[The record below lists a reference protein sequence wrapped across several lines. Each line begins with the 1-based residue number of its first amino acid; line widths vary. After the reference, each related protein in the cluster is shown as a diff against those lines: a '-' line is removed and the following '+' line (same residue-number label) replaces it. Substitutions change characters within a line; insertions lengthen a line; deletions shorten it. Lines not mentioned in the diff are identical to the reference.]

1 MIVLILNTR
10 KMELLNSRTK
20 RITTISLHLL
30 LWVLWF
36 AAPIIFS
43 FNNPQRQEPP
53 KDASFY
59 LFIWVPMIFSLAL
72 FYLNYFLF
80 VEKLLFNKRILWFF
94 GVNIILIILFSYTV
108 DWIRSVSMSMAPM
121 HEMPMNG
128 LGSMNNPEFKPPK
141 KPLFELDNLIFI
153 FVVSISVAIRT
164 TSRWYA
170 SETQRK
176 NLENENL
183 KSELSNLKMQLNP
196 HFFFNTLN
204 NIYSLIKV
212 SPDKAQEAVHGL
224 AKLMR
229 YHLYETN
236 EEKVPLS
243 AEVDFL
249 KNYIDLMRIRMNPNV
264 NIETD
269 FSIENPTAQ
278 IAPLLFISLV
288 ENSFKHGVS
297 PTEDSFI
304 KILMTEK
311 NRILS
316 FIIMNTDFPQRK
328 EGLGESGIGF
338 ENLKK
343 RLALIYPDKHVLSQ
357 SYKSKYFHVN
367 VTIQL

>member
-1 MIVLILNTR
+1 MSTLSPKSKL
-10 KMELLNSRTK
+10 
-20 RITTISLHLL
+20 TISVILHVLV
-30 LWVLWF
+30 WGLWF

-53 KDASFY
+53 KDPSFY
-59 LFIWVPMIFSLAL
+59 LFIWIPMLFSLAL

-80 VEKLLFNKRILWFF
+80 VEKLLFNKKILWFF
-94 GVNIILIILFSYTV
+94 GVNIILIILFSFTV
-108 DWIRSVSMSMAPM
+108 DWVRTASMGMAPM
-121 HEMPMNG
+121 HEYLMPMNEPMG
-128 LGSMNNPEFKPPK
+128 PMDKPEFKPPK
-141 KPLFELDNLIFI
+141 NSLFGLDNLIFI

-212 SPDKAQEAVHGL
+212 SPDKAQESVHGL

-236 EEKVPLS
+236 EEKVSLS

-249 KNYIDLMRIRMNPNV
+249 KNYIALMQIRMNPNV

-297 PTEDSFI
+297 PTEESFI

-311 NRILS
+311 NQILS

-328 EGLGESGIGF
+328 ESAGESGIGF

>member
-1 MIVLILNTR
+1 MKILSSR
-10 KMELLNSRTK
+10 KRKIINLF
-20 RITTISLHLL
+20 LHLL
-30 LWVLWF
+30 VWGVWF

-59 LFIWVPMIFSLAL
+59 LFIWAPMLFSLTL
-72 FYLNYFLF
+72 FYLNYSLF
-80 VEKLLFNKRILWFF
+80 VEKLLFNKRIMWFF
-94 GVNIILIILFSYTV
+94 GVNIILIIFFSFTV
-108 DWIRSVSMSMAPM
+108 DWIRTSSMGMAPL
-121 HEMPMNG
+121 HEHSMPMNEPMG
-128 LGSMNNPEFKPPK
+128 LMDKPDFKPPK
-141 KPLFELDNLIFI
+141 NTLFGLDNLIFI

-170 SETQRK
+170 SETQRR

-236 EEKVPLS
+236 EEKVLLS

-297 PTEDSFI
+297 PTEESFI

-316 FIIMNTDFPQRK
+316 FIIMNTDFPQQKDGPR
-328 EGLGESGIGF
+328 ESGIGF

-343 RLALIYPDKHVLSQ
+343 RLALIYPNKHVLSQ